1 MFEKYS
7 SLLHIA
13 LNMEGNYFCQ
23 YPSCEKLKLFE
34 LRYTSGQVPHFCTVQ
49 LVILCLY
56 IALYRAECFIGQKIA
71 PSYLF
76 AITQLGSVTHV
87 IIQ

>member
-1 MFEKYS
+1 MK
-7 SLLHIA
+7 
-13 LNMEGNYFCQ
+13 GNSFCQQ

-34 LRYTSGQVPHFCTVQ
+34 LIYTSGPFLLHSSLLFA
-49 LVILCLY
+49 Y

-76 AITQLGSVTHV
+76 AITRILVQTMGARNRDGIEL
-87 IIQ
+87 